1 MREVNVPKRL
11 RYEVFNLIVP
21 LDHKTKG
28 WELTGSLGNDR
39 QGSMTL

>member
-1 MREVNVPKRL
+1 MREVNIPKRL
-11 RYEVFNLIVP
+11 WYEVFNLIVP

-28 WELTGSLGNDR
+28 WELTGPLGDDR